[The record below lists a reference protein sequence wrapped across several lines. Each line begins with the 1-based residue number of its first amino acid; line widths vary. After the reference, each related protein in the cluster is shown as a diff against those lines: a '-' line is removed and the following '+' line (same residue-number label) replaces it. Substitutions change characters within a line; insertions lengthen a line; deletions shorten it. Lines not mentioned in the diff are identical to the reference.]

1 MTRAFTSA
9 LFGAATLA
17 LSAGFL
23 TATTTPA
30 AACSDSPYMGS
41 VCFMGGNFCPYGYV
55 AANGALLPI
64 QQNQALYSII
74 GTYYGGDGK
83 TNFALPDM
91 RGRGPVG
98 WGTGVGLAAVAPGQM
113 VGQES
118 VMLSQTQMAPH
129 THAATFNPTGGGS
142 GGTQQ
147 VVVPAVPSTLGVT
160 ATPNLTASG
169 TANLPVNGSVSLK
182 IGVSSVSG
190 SAAAFGAGANFAK
203 GGGTANVYTAT
214 AADTVLGSAQ
224 TVSGTATGTVN
235 STVSGTIN
243 TSITGSP
250 GNPEIKFNVPT
261 GGITGG
267 TVTVGSNFPQG
278 VSQVATPTRSPSLG
292 LTACIATAG
301 SYPVRP

>member
-1 MTRAFTSA
+1 MTRAFTPA

-23 TATTTPA
+23 TAATTPA

-98 WGTGVGLAAVAPGQM
+98 WGTGAGLAAVAPGQM
-113 VGQES
+113 VGHET
-118 VMLSQTQMAPH
+118 VMLAANQMAPH
-129 THAATFNPTGGGS
+129 THAATFNPIGGGS

-147 VVVPAVPSTLGVT
+147 VVVPAVASTLGVT
-160 ATPNLTASG
+160 ATLPLVTTASG
-169 TANLPVNGSVSLK
+169 TATATPAPQGNATNY
-182 IGVSSVSG
+182 IGAVKATVP
-190 SAAAFGAGANFAK
+190 AGM
-203 GGGTANVYTAT
+203 GTANVTFTGLFSNSAT
-214 AADTVLGSAQ
+214 AP
-224 TVSGTATGTVN
+224 TGGASSPVT
-235 STVSGTIN
+235 TQ
-243 TSITGSP
+243 ITGSP

-292 LTACIATAG
+292 VTACIATAG
-301 SYPVRP
+301 SYPIRP